1 MSVLL
6 SVDRVLYKED
16 DLCVTTGLSLN
27 GLLFISPRKHL
38 DALVSES
45 TQNQCL
51 PASLSH
57 LIAVQNSDYK
67 LPREIDLFY
76 DSCQ

>member
-1 MSVLL
+1 MIISFFFHDYAVNSIEDIWSNFVGFDW

-38 DALVSES
+38 DALVR
-45 TQNQCL
+45 T
-51 PASLSH
+51 
-57 LIAVQNSDYK
+57 
-67 LPREIDLFY
+67 
-76 DSCQ
+76 

>member
-1 MSVLL
+1 MIIRFFFHDYAVNTIDDTWSNLVGFDW

-38 DALVSES
+38 DALVR
-45 TQNQCL
+45 T
-51 PASLSH
+51 
-57 LIAVQNSDYK
+57 
-67 LPREIDLFY
+67 
-76 DSCQ
+76 